1 MSTRFDNVCPRVEPL
16 HQRPRPRHPRS
27 HHERTVRL
35 AARNRPDPRGHPRL
49 PLGTFTPSSPLA
61 SRSGVLP
68 GSPGGQFRISGFT
81 VTGTSTMTV
90 SVSPGRA
97 IVQGTESQGA
107 YPVALTEYATLTF
120 SDGDA
125 QYPRIDLVAI
135 RVYDDLYDG
144 SGRTEATVEIVEGVP
159 AASPSV
165 RTVTGLILPLY
176 QVVVPARASAGTGG
190 ITWDTALTGQRT
202 ATVAIG
208 GILPVTTDTAP
219 GAYPGHY
226 RDNSG
231 SLERWDGTAWRPYP
245 CGSRVAELDA
255 EVDHRHRGRAAL
267 LRQRRP
273 PVPLHPVRPARASR
287 LRHRLR
293 HHHAVRDRRH
303 HQRQLVVHP
312 AGARGQLPQCFGF
325 AALNL
330 STPLRAVA
338 QIRCVSSTQ
347 FELEVTTAPPNGTT
361 LVTGLVDAIT
371 PWVWNTS
378 SNIRGTATYEAAV

>member
-1 MSTRFDNVCPRVEPL
+1 MNARSAWLLETGQTREDTRV
-16 HQRPRPRHPRS
+16 
-27 HHERTVRL
+27 T
-35 AARNRPDPRGHPRL
+35 
-49 PLGTFTPSSPLA
+49 PLGTLTPTSPLA
-61 SRSGVLP
+61 SRSGILP
-68 GSPGGQFRISGFT
+68 GSTGGQFRISGFT
-81 VTGTSTMTV
+81 VTGSAAMTAT
-90 SVSPGRA
+90 VSPGRA
-97 IVQGTESQGA
+97 VVQGADSQGA

-176 QVVVPARASAGTGG
+176 QVVVPAGASAGTGG

-231 SLERWDGTAWRPYP
+231 ALERWDGTAWRPYP
-245 CGSRVAELDA
+245 PAPVWKSWTPKWTTATGVAQPSF
-255 EVDHRHRGRAAL
+255 GNAAL
-267 LRQRRP
+267 QCRYIQYGPIVHLVFDIGFGTTTQFGGGGTNDNWWFTL
-273 PVPLHPVRPARASR
+273 PVPAANS
-287 LRHRLR
+287 
-293 HHHAVRDRRH
+293 
-303 HQRQLVVHP
+303 
-312 AGARGQLPQCFGF
+312 PQCFGF
-325 AALNL
+325 AALSA
-330 STPLRAVA
+330 STALRTVA
-338 QIRCVSSTQ
+338 QLRCASSTQ
-347 FELEVTTAPPNGTT
+347 FELEILTAPPNATT
-361 LVTGLVDAIT
+361 LVTGLTDAVT
-371 PWVWNTS
+371 PWTWASGYT
-378 SNIRGTATYEAAV
+378 IRGTATYEAAV